1 MKALLALLAVAGTA
15 YVGYSYN
22 STDGA
27 SCLVCPMTGEAIFA
41 STETETE
48 SSGCCSRGAETML
61 TGIEGETSSCCSQ
74 SKPAC
79 CPDSEA
85 ALLTST
91 GTSEGTPCC
100 SKGDAALLTSV
111 DAAECNSKKGCCE
124 DKEAVVEV
132 AAGEDTVV
140 AEGDAAVVAEVAAE
154 VVAEVA
160 ETE

>member
-1 MKALLALLAVAGTA
+1 MKALLALLAVVGTA

-27 SCLVCPMTGEAIFA
+27 SCLVCPMTGEPIFA
-41 STETETE
+41 SAEAEA
-48 SSGCCSRGAETML
+48 SGSCSLATETML
-61 TGIEGETSSCCSQ
+61 TGIEGETPSCCSQ

-85 ALLTST
+85 AMLTSA
-91 GTSEGTPCC
+91 GTTCC
-100 SKGDAALLTSV
+100 SKGDAALLTSA
-111 DAAECNSKKGCCE
+111 DAAECSTKKGCCK
-124 DKEAVVEV
+124 DKEVAVEV

-140 AEGDAAVVAEVAAE
+140 AEGDSAVVTEVAAE